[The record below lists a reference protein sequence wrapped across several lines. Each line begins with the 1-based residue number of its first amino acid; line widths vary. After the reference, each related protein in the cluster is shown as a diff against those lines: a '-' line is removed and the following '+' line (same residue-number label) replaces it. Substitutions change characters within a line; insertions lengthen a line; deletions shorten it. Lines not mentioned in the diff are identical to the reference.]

1 MDGLKFYYL
10 TNFPYDN
17 VKFPNMSLS
26 NDFPGIN
33 QAIANSKEYSTYKQ
47 CAQHC
52 VDFLKG
58 KLEIL
63 NAGTDIKYKIF
74 FEKNQFDSEELSFS
88 KFEPTEVVKI
98 YIADST
104 QSIYN
109 SVFKAR
115 IFFTKDIDASYFDAV
130 TTLQ

>member
-17 VKFPNMSLS
+17 AKFPNMSLS
-26 NDFPGIN
+26 NDFSGIN
-33 QAIANSKEYSTYKQ
+33 QAIVNSLEYSSYQQ

-52 VDFLKG
+52 VDFLKS
-58 KLEIL
+58 KLNIL
-63 NAGTDIKYKIF
+63 NSDSETKYKIF
-74 FEKNQFDSEELSFS
+74 FEKNQFDSKELAFS
-88 KFEPTEVVKI
+88 NFESTEVVKI

-104 QSIYN
+104 QTIYN

-115 IFFTKDIDASYFDAV
+115 IFFIKDIDASYLDAV